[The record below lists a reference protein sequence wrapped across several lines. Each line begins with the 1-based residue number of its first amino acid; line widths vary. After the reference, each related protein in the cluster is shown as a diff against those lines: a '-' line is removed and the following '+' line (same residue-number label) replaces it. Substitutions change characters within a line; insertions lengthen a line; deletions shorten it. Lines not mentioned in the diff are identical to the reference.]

1 MDADNMRY
9 DARRRH
15 VLVDY
20 RRGEIPLRQSPRQA
34 GEKDGAVA
42 VLDLD
47 GNNVAQIPT
56 GGHPEALQRE
66 EKGNRIFID
75 SPLSGNCTSGSA
87 CSTATRWR
95 AAGRCFGC

>member
-1 MDADNMRY
+1 MKGR
-9 DARRRH
+9 
-15 VLVDY
+15 
-20 RRGEIPLRQSPRQA
+20 EIPLRQSPRQA

-66 EKGNRIFID
+66 EKGNRIFNRF
-75 SPLSGNCTSGSA
+75 PPERQLYKRLRLLHRYA
-87 CSTATRWR
+87 LAR
-95 AAGRCFGC
+95 GRKMLRLLKSMA